1 MNAERILFP
10 TDFSHYNDAALHF
23 ASKLASEANAILYI
37 MHVDDPMAIYPAMGE
52 AAAYYYAR
60 ETRDDERKE
69 IHDRLSQVLPI
80 VSGIRYEHHYLMG
93 LPVDEILKFAERESI
108 DLIVMATHGRS
119 GLTRLLM
126 GSVAEGVMRKAG
138 CPVLIVKQPAGEKI
152 HETTA
157 ETQAMQA

>member
-23 ASKLASEANAILYI
+23 ASKLASEADAVLYI
-37 MHVDDPMAIYPAMGE
+37 VHVDETMATYPVMGE
-52 AAAYYYAR
+52 AAAYYYAQAS
-60 ETRDDERKE
+60 RDDDRKE
-69 IHDRLSQVLPI
+69 IRDRLSQVLPTI
-80 VSGIRYEHHYLMG
+80 SDVRYEHHYLMG

-126 GSVAEGVMRKAG
+126 GSVAEGVMRKAA
-138 CPVLIVKQPAGEKI
+138 CPVLIVKQPAGEET
-152 HETTA
+152 HETKA